1 MENKIDKR
9 PCLHGVYILIRET
22 DKKRRQINGIGS
34 MLVVE
39 DAKTKKKAGEED
51 RVLRWE
57 LQC

>member
-1 MENKIDKR
+1 M
-9 PCLHGVYILIRET
+9 RET
-22 DKKRRQINGIGS
+22 DKKRRQIDGIGS

-39 DAKTKKKAGEED
+39 EAKKKKKAGEED

>member
-1 MENKIDKR
+1 M
-9 PCLHGVYILIRET
+9 RET
-22 DKKRRQINGIGS
+22 DKKRRQIDGIGS

-39 DAKTKKKAGEED
+39 EAKKKKAGEED